1 MNANGNV
8 IMLTLSGKNY
18 YFNNMQISVSNRI
31 ETTPLIGGGCIRV
44 RAGGTPE
51 TIILKA
57 RISHG
62 DIFRYEDLLKSLAE
76 GVISGLK
83 INTLSYSGYTL
94 ASGKII
100 CSEQQALADCEIVL
114 TEVDE

>member
-8 IMLTLSGKNY
+8 IMLTMGGQSY
-18 YFNNMQISVSNRI
+18 YFNNIQISVANRI
-31 ETTPLIGGGCIRV
+31 ETTPLIGGGCMRV
-44 RAGGTPE
+44 RAGGSPE

-62 DIFRYEDLLKSLAE
+62 DIFRYEGLLKSLAE

-83 INTLSYSGYTL
+83 INTVSYSGYTL
-94 ASGKII
+94 ASGRITS
-100 CSEQQALADCEIVL
+100 SEQQALSVCEIVL